1 LQGGCRICTCP
12 RRGVRFACFEKLVF
26 FCLVQ
31 RNAALGAL
39 HFYLYLAAQN
49 KQEWGSMTTE
59 IAVVLGLAL
68 VAIVLFATE
77 KLRIDAIALL
87 VLSTL
92 TILGL
97 VTPEQAVGGFSNPA
111 TVTVA
116 AMFVLA
122 AGLQNSGALSGI
134 GDLLGKAR
142 SPVQFLLLLFL
153 VLAVIAPFVNN
164 TAVVAVFIPIVLAA
178 SARIGMSASKALIP
192 LSYVSQMAGV
202 CTLVGTSTN
211 LLVNAIARDMG
222 HPGFTMFEFTTLGVI
237 CMAVGCLYLLTV
249 GRWLLP
255 DARGGELVEQYEL
268 GKYITELR
276 VMPDSSLIG
285 QSVGDAKL
293 GEQYGVFVLELLRGD
308 TKVWGPREQKI
319 EQDDVLLAR
328 GDWTKLDE
336 LRKEAGLE
344 VDPQFKLEQQSF
356 EQVDQ
361 VLTEVMIA
369 PRSRISG
376 RTLGSLGAGWHKNA
390 TVLGIHRRGQ
400 VLREQLRAVRL
411 RVGDIL
417 LMLTPASEAAD
428 LRADGNIIVLSEREA
443 EKEMGWRA
451 PFSLVT
457 MALVILVPALGW
469 VPISITSLVG
479 AVAMTLA
486 GCLKADDVYDAIDWR
501 IIILMAGLL
510 PLGLAMSET
519 GAAQFLVEN
528 TVGLV
533 KSFGPLTVLA
543 VVYLMALILTEF
555 MSNAAAAVL
564 LTPIGMSTAKM
575 MGVDPTPFLIAVTF
589 AASTSFATPVGYQTN
604 TMVYGAGGY
613 RFIDFLKVGLPLN
626 LIFWVLGVLLIP
638 VFWPFNPV

>member
-1 LQGGCRICTCP
+1 
-12 RRGVRFACFEKLVF
+12 
-26 FCLVQ
+26 
-31 RNAALGAL
+31 
-39 HFYLYLAAQN
+39 
-49 KQEWGSMTTE
+49 MTTE

-87 VLSTL
+87 VLGSL
-92 TILGL
+92 AVLGL
-97 VTPEQAVGGFSNPA
+97 VTPEQAVAGFSNPA
-111 TVTVA
+111 TITVA

-134 GDLLGKAR
+134 GDLLGRAR
-142 SPVQFLLLLFL
+142 SPFQFLLVLFL
-153 VLAVIAPFVNN
+153 ILAAIAPFVNN
-164 TAVVAVFIPIVLAA
+164 TAVVAVFIPIVMAA
-178 SARIGMSASKALIP
+178 TARIGMSPSKALIP

-211 LLVNAIARDMG
+211 LLVNAIAREHG
-222 HPGFTMFEFTTLGVI
+222 HPGFTMFEFTSLGLI
-237 CMAVGCLYLLTV
+237 CMGVGCLYLLTV

-293 GEQYGVFVLELLRGD
+293 GEEYGVFVLELLRGD
-308 TKVWGPREQKI
+308 AKVWGPREQQI
-319 EQDDVLLAR
+319 EAGDVLLAR

-344 VDPQFKLEQQSF
+344 VDPQFKLEQRSF
-356 EQVDQ
+356 EEVEQ

-376 RTLGSLGAGWHKNA
+376 RTLASLGAGWHRNA

-400 VLREQLRAVRL
+400 VLRDKLKEVRL

-417 LMLTPASEAAD
+417 LVLTPAAEAAD
-428 LRADGNIIVLSEREA
+428 LRGDGNLIVLSEREA

-451 PFSLVT
+451 PFALGT
-457 MALVILVPALGW
+457 MALVILVSALGW
-469 VPISITSLVG
+469 VPISITSLIG

-486 GCLKADDVYDAIDWR
+486 GCLKADDVYDAVDWR

-510 PLGLAMSET
+510 PLGMAMSET

-533 KSFGPLTVLA
+533 REQGPLIVLA
-543 VVYLMALILTEF
+543 AVYLMALLLTEF

-564 LTPIGMSTAKM
+564 LTPIGISTARM
-575 MGVDPTPFLIAVTF
+575 MEVDATPFLIAVTF

-613 RFIDFLKVGLPLN
+613 RFADFIKVGLPLN
-626 LIFWVLGVLLIP
+626 LIFWVLGIVFIP
-638 VFWPFNPV
+638 MFWPF